1 MAIDPCIKEI
11 LSQLGLDVNEHIHE
25 LIGSTIPRE
34 DLLSPLKYEAI
45 KPLIVKLKNVYS
57 SSELTSLHVNASV
70 KQSFPL
76 LNLLRQILR
85 TSGMHLQP
93 VRLCDGY
100 ENGKKKFRR
109 VFVVSSI

>member
-1 MAIDPCIKEI
+1 MAIEPSVKEI
-11 LSQLGLDVNEHIHE
+11 LAQVGLHVNEHMNE
-25 LIGSTIPRE
+25 LLGCSIPRE
-34 DLLSPLKYEAI
+34 DLLSPLKYEEI
-45 KPLIVKLKNVYS
+45 KPFISKLKSRYS
-57 SSELTSLHVNASV
+57 STEMTSLHVNASV

-85 TSGMHLQP
+85 VSGMHLQP

-109 VFVVSSI
+109 IFIVTSG